1 MNHLKQNIL
10 FVLVGLLAISCQAQT
25 KKADVLPPDQ
35 FSKKLTATANK
46 ILLDVRTPEE
56 YAEGHLADAKLI
68 NYYADDFKSQLALL
82 DKTKPVFV
90 YCRSGKRSGASAEL
104 LIELG
109 FKEVYDLQGGFM
121 AWSENKYPFI
131 KE

>member
-1 MNHLKQNIL
+1 MKYLMRNI
-10 FVLVGLLAISCQAQT
+10 FYVLGVFLVFSCQGQSKQAT
-25 KKADVLPPDQ
+25 VLTPEQ
-35 FSKKLTATANK
+35 FSQKLATTSER

-56 YAEGHLADAKLI
+56 YAEGHLTDAKLI
-68 NYYADDFKSQLALL
+68 NYYNEDFKSQLALL

-90 YCRSGKRSGASAEL
+90 YCRSGKRSGASAQL

-109 FKEVYDLQGGFM
+109 FKEVYDLQGGFT
-121 AWSENKYPFI
+121 AWAEGKFPFI

>member
-1 MNHLKQNIL
+1 MKYLKQGL
-10 FVLVGLLAISCQAQT
+10 FYFLIGFLAISCQGQA
-25 KKADVLPPDQ
+25 KKAAVLSPEQ
-35 FSKKLTATANK
+35 FNQKLAATSEK

-68 NYYADDFKSQLALL
+68 NYYNEDFKNQLSQL
-82 DKTKPVFV
+82 DKSKPVFL

-104 LIELG
+104 LVELG

-121 AWSENKYPFI
+121 AWADGKYPFI

>member
-1 MNHLKQNIL
+1 MQSTFYL
-10 FVLVGLLAISCQAQT
+10 LVSFLAISCQAQT
-25 KKADVLPPDQ
+25 KKAEVLSTEQ
-35 FSKKLTATANK
+35 FNQRLTASSDRT
-46 ILLDVRTPEE
+46 LLDVRTPEE

-68 NYYADDFKSQLALL
+68 NYYNDDFKDQLSLL
-82 DKTKPVFV
+82 DKTKPVFL
-90 YCRSGKRSGASAEL
+90 YCRSGKRSGAAAEL

-121 AWSENKYPFI
+121 AWSDGKYPFI